1 MIQRQQTLW
10 LLLATLCAILSF
22 QFPFLTGTKLINNQS
37 VAEDLDAASNF
48 FLLIMTGAS
57 VILSVVTIFMF
68 KDRKLQIQLSLLGI
82 ILSIGILAV
91 YIMQMQKFE
100 KSTLALYCILP
111 FVVLISYFMAF
122 RGIRKDEKLVKSLDK
137 LR

>member
-10 LLLATLCAILSF
+10 LLLATLCAIFSF
-22 QFPFLTGTKLINNQS
+22 QFPFLTGSKLINNQS

-57 VILSVVTIFMF
+57 VILSVITIFMF
-68 KDRKLQIQLSLLGI
+68 KDRKLQIQLCLLGI
-82 ILSIGILAV
+82 VLSIGILAV
-91 YIMQMQKFE
+91 YIVQMQKFE

-122 RGIRKDEKLVKSLDK
+122 RGVRKDEKLVKSLDK

>member
-10 LLLATLCAILSF
+10 LLLATVCAILSF

-57 VILSVVTIFMF
+57 VIFSVVTIFMF
-68 KDRKLQIQLSLLGI
+68 RDRKLQMRLCLSGI
-82 ILSIGILAV
+82 ILSAGILAV
-91 YIMQMQKFE
+91 YITQMQKFE

-111 FVVLISYFMAF
+111 LAVFLSYFMAF